1 MLKVNDIEAFYGK
14 VQALH
19 HVSLQVEEGEIVAL
33 VGANGAG
40 KSTTLKTIAG
50 LVAPATGSI
59 EFCGQRIDGLP
70 PDRIVRKGISLCP
83 EGRRVWPEM
92 TVWEN
97 LILGAHSRQ
106 DRTQVEKD
114 LADFEARFPIMRE
127 RRNQLAGSL
136 SGGEQ
141 QILAIGRALMSKPRI
156 LMFDE
161 PSLGLAPLLVEQ
173 TFDIIRD
180 LNRQGLTILLVEQNA
195 FLAMEMANRAYV
207 IETGRIVLE
216 GPGKELLKEDH
227 VRKAYLGM

>member
-106 DRTQVEKD
+106 DRPQVEKD